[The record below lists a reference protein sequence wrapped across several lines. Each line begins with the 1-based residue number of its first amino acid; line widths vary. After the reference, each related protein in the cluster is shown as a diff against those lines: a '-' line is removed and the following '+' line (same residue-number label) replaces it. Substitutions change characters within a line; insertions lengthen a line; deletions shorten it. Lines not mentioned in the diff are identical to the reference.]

1 MQGPSTRRPCILH
14 SKLNPDREANP
25 LKRKPWL
32 IFLGIA
38 LALGTLCA
46 CLAVVGMA
54 GLIFWTNA
62 APSAAVLVDRQA
74 TEELLPV
81 PDLMRRQPTPAERE
95 TGLRAAST
103 TLPPRDLLAL
113 ARSLQG
119 LAEPPST
126 APVPPD
132 YELGDTE
139 AFWLHNVHTNSFF
152 TATAT
157 LSYETPHAYWWIE
170 EGYDVPARDLQS
182 SAERFEE
189 RTYPTNHRLFGSE
202 WTPGVDGDPHIY
214 IFLGD
219 VPGVGGYFSS
229 PDEYPVAI
237 SPHSNEHEMFYI
249 SLDNA
254 MPGNDYFDG
263 ILAHEFQHMIH
274 WAMDRDEETWVNEGL
289 SELAAL
295 VNGYD
300 VGGSDRLF
308 SLTPDTQLTSWPELE
323 DSAPHYGASYLFLAY
338 FLERYGED
346 AVRRLVAEPANDRA
360 GFDAVLAEVD
370 PSQPS
375 FDDLFT
381 DWVVANYLDEA
392 NPGSGHYGY
401 ADLAVEPPTLTASYT
416 TLPARDLEA
425 VHQYAADYILLEGE
439 GDVTIEF
446 TGSLVVPL
454 VGNEVHSGEF
464 QWWSNRGDEGDA
476 TLTRAFDLTDLEAA
490 TLQAWMWYDLETDY
504 DYAYVEVSTDDG
516 ETWHLLANGD
526 TTTTNPSGSSYGPG
540 LTGSSGR
547 GEEPRWVQETF
558 DLSPYASQPVLIR
571 FQVVTDDTVNRPGL
585 CLDDISIPELAYSD
599 DVEGG
604 EGGWQAAGWL
614 RATDQIPQDFL
625 VQLIVPGREVRVE
638 RMSLDE
644 QMHGTMTLTGLGRDP
659 DHAVLVVSAMAP
671 ATTERAA
678 YSVRVKPR

>member
-1 MQGPSTRRPCILH
+1 LYSG
-14 SKLNPDREANP
+14 LNPDREANP
-25 LKRKPWL
+25 LKRKRWSIL
-32 IFLGIA
+32 LGIA
-38 LALGTLCA
+38 LALVTLCS

-54 GLIFWTNA
+54 GLVLWTQTTPSTSVIVDWR
-62 APSAAVLVDRQA
+62 AP
-74 TEELLPV
+74 EEALPV
-81 PDLMRRQPTPAERE
+81 PDLIRRQPTPAERE

-103 TLPPRDLLAL
+103 TLPPRDLESL

-126 APVPPD
+126 APVPPV

-139 AFWLHNVHTNSFF
+139 VFWLHNVNINAFF

-157 LSYETPHAYWWIE
+157 LRYETPHAYWWIE
-170 EGYDVPARDLQS
+170 EGYDVPAQDLQR
-182 SAERFEE
+182 SAEQFEAG
-189 RTYPTNHRLFGSE
+189 TYPTNRRLFGSE
-202 WTPGVDGDPHIY
+202 WSPGIDGDPHIH

-229 PDEYPVAI
+229 PDEYPVEI

-254 MPGNDYFDG
+254 MPGDDYFDG

-289 SELAAL
+289 SELAAQ

-308 SLTPDTQLTSWPELE
+308 SLAPDTQLTTWPELE

-338 FLERYGED
+338 FFERYGED

-360 GFDAVLAEVD
+360 GFDAVLAKVD
-370 PSQPS
+370 PDRQS
-375 FDDLFT
+375 FDDLFA
-381 DWVVANYLDEA
+381 DWVVANLLDEA
-392 NPGSGHYGY
+392 NVGSGHYGY
-401 ADLAVEPPTLTASYT
+401 ADLAPQLPALTAHYMDY
-416 TLPARDLEA
+416 PVRDQEA

-446 TGSLVVPL
+446 TGSLLVPL

-476 TLTRAFDLTDLEAA
+476 TLTRAFDLTGLKGA

-516 ETWHLLANGD
+516 ETWHLLANSD
-526 TTTTNPSGSSYGPG
+526 TTTTNPSGNSYGPG
-540 LTGSSGR
+540 LTGISGG
-547 GEEPRWVQETF
+547 GEEPRWMQETF
-558 DLSPYASQPVLIR
+558 DLSAYAGQPVLVR
-571 FQVVTDDTVNRPGL
+571 FQVITDDTINHPGL

-604 EGGWQAAGWL
+604 EGGWQAVGWL
-614 RATDQIPQDFL
+614 RATDQVPQEFL
-625 VQLIVPGREVRVE
+625 VQLIGPGREVRVE
-638 RMSLDE
+638 RMPLDE
-644 QMHGTMTLTGLGRDP
+644 GMRGTLTLTGLGRDL
-659 DHAVLVVSAMAP
+659 DRAVLVVSAMAP

-678 YSVRVKPR
+678 YSVRVTPR

>member
-1 MQGPSTRRPCILH
+1 
-14 SKLNPDREANP
+14 
-25 LKRKPWL
+25 LKQKRWL
-32 IFLGIA
+32 VLLGIA
-38 LALGTLCA
+38 LALVTFCS
-46 CLAVVGMA
+46 CLAVVGMT
-54 GLIFWTNA
+54 GFVLWTQTTSST
-62 APSAAVLVDRQA
+62 PVLVDWRA
-74 TEELLPV
+74 TEESLPP
-81 PDLMRRQPTPAERE
+81 PDLVRRQPTPAERE
-95 TGLRAAST
+95 AGLRAAST
-103 TLPPRDLLAL
+103 TLPPRELETL

-119 LAEPPST
+119 LAEPPAT

-132 YELGDTE
+132 YELGETE
-139 AFWLHNVHTNSFF
+139 VFWLHNVHLNAFF

-170 EGYDVPARDLQS
+170 EGYDVPAQDLQR
-182 SAERFEE
+182 SAEQFEE
-189 RTYPTNHRLFGSE
+189 GTYPTNRRLFGSE
-202 WTPGVDGDPHIY
+202 WSPGIDGDPHIY

-229 PDEYPVAI
+229 PDEYPVEI
-237 SPHSNEHEMFYI
+237 RPHSNEHEMFYI

-254 MPGNDYFDG
+254 MPGDDYFDG

-289 SELAAL
+289 SELAAQ

-308 SLTPDTQLTSWPELE
+308 SLAPDTQLTTWPEIE

-338 FLERYGED
+338 FFERYGED

-370 PSQPS
+370 PDGRS
-375 FDDLFT
+375 FDDLFA
-381 DWVVANYLDEA
+381 DWVVANYLEEA
-392 NPGSGHYGY
+392 NLDSGRYGY
-401 ADLAVEPPTLTASYT
+401 ADLALQPPVLTAHYADY
-416 TLPARDLEA
+416 PAGGREA
-425 VHQYAADYILLEGE
+425 VHQYAADYILLEGA

-446 TGSLVVPL
+446 TGSLLVPL

-476 TLTRAFDLTDLEAA
+476 TLTRAFDLTGLEGA

-504 DYAYVEVSTDDG
+504 DYAYVEVSADDG
-516 ETWHLLANGD
+516 GTWHLLANSD
-526 TTTTNPSGSSYGPG
+526 TTTTNPSGNSYGPG
-540 LTGSSGR
+540 FTGTSGG
-547 GEEPRWVQETF
+547 GEELRWVQETF
-558 DLSPYASQPVLIR
+558 DLSPYAGQPVLVR
-571 FQVVTDDTVNRPGL
+571 FQVITDDTINRPGL
-585 CLDDISIPELAYSD
+585 CLDDISIPELATSD
-599 DVEGG
+599 DVEEG

-638 RMSLDE
+638 RMPLDE
-644 QMHGTMTLTGLGRDP
+644 GMHGTMTLSGLGRDL
-659 DHAVLVVSAMAP
+659 DRAVLVISATAP

-678 YSVRVKPR
+678 YSVRVTPR

>member
-1 MQGPSTRRPCILH
+1 M
-14 SKLNPDREANP
+14 
-25 LKRKPWL
+25 KRKHWM
-32 IFLGIA
+32 IILGIA
-38 LALGTLCA
+38 LALITLCS

-54 GLIFWTNA
+54 GLVLWTNTT
-62 APSAAVLVDRQA
+62 PSTPAIVDWGFP
-74 TEELLPV
+74 EEPFPV
-81 PDLMRRQPTPAERE
+81 VDLNRRQPTPAERD

-103 TLPPRDLLAL
+103 TLPPRDLQAL

-119 LAEPPST
+119 LAELPYA
-126 APVPPD
+126 APVPPGH
-132 YELGDTE
+132 ELGDTE
-139 AFWLHNVHTNSFF
+139 VFWLHNVHTNAFF
-152 TATAT
+152 TAMAR
-157 LSYETPHAYWWIE
+157 LSHETPHAYWWIE
-170 EGYDVPARDLQS
+170 EGYDVPARDLQR

-189 RTYPTNHRLFGSE
+189 RTYPTNHGLFGSE
-202 WTPGVDGDPHIY
+202 WSPGVDGDPHIY

-229 PDEYPVAI
+229 PDEYPVEI

-289 SELAAL
+289 SELAAQ

-308 SLTPDTQLTSWPELE
+308 SLTPDTQLTTWPELK

-338 FLERYGED
+338 FLEQYGED
-346 AVRRLVAEPANDRA
+346 AVRRLVAEPANDRS
-360 GFDAVLAEVD
+360 GFEAVLAEVD
-370 PSQPS
+370 PDGQS
-375 FDDLFT
+375 FDDLFA

-392 NPGSGHYGY
+392 NLDSGHYGY
-401 ADLAVEPPTLTASYT
+401 ADLTLRSPALTAHYMDY
-416 TLPARDLEA
+416 PVRHQDA
-425 VHQYAADYILLEGE
+425 VHQYAADYILLEGT

-476 TLTRAFDLTDLEAA
+476 TLTRAFDLSDLEAA
-490 TLQAWMWYDLETDY
+490 TLQAWTWYDLETDY
-504 DYAYVEVSTDDG
+504 DYAYVEVSIDFG
-516 ETWHLLANGD
+516 ATWHLLANGD
-526 TTTTNPSGSSYGPG
+526 TTTANPSGSSYGPG
-540 LTGSSGR
+540 LTGTSG
-547 GEEPRWVQETF
+547 GEEEPRWVQETF
-558 DLSPYASQPVLIR
+558 DLTPYAGQPVLVR
-571 FQVVTDDTVNRPGL
+571 FQVITDDTINRPGL

-599 DVEGG
+599 DVEEGG
-604 EGGWQAAGWL
+604 GGWQAAGWL

-638 RMSLDE
+638 RMPLDE
-644 QMHGTMTLTGLGRDP
+644 QMRGTLTLTGLGRDL
-659 DHAVLVVSAMAP
+659 DDAVLVVSAMAP
-671 ATTERAA
+671 ATTEPAA
-678 YSVRVKPR
+678 YSVRVTAR

>member
-1 MQGPSTRRPCILH
+1 LH
-14 SKLNPDREANP
+14 SGLNPDREANP
-25 LKRKPWL
+25 LKRKHWL
-32 IFLGIA
+32 ILLGIA
-38 LALGTLCA
+38 FTLITLCS

-54 GLIFWTNA
+54 GFVLWRGATPSTPVIVDWRSPEEPFPVADLI
-62 APSAAVLVDRQA
+62 
-74 TEELLPV
+74 
-81 PDLMRRQPTPAERE
+81 RRQPTPAERE
-95 TGLRAAST
+95 TGLRAATT
-103 TLPPRDLLAL
+103 TLPPRELQTL

-119 LAEPPST
+119 LAEPTST
-126 APVPPD
+126 APVPPG

-139 AFWLHNVHTNSFF
+139 VFWLHNVHTNTFF

-157 LSYETPHAYWWIE
+157 LSYETPHAYWWVE
-170 EGYDVPARDLQS
+170 EGYDVPAQDLQR
-182 SAERFEE
+182 SAEQFEDN
-189 RTYPTNHRLFGSE
+189 TYPTNRRLFGSE
-202 WTPGVDGDPHIY
+202 WSPGVDSDPHVY
-214 IFLGD
+214 IFLGN

-229 PDEYPVAI
+229 LDEYSVEI
-237 SPHSNEHEMFYI
+237 RPHSNEHEMFYI

-274 WAMDRDEETWVNEGL
+274 WAVDRDEETWVNEGL
-289 SELAAL
+289 SELAAQ

-308 SLTPDTQLTSWPELE
+308 SLAPDTQLTTWPEPE

-338 FLERYGED
+338 FLEQYGED
-346 AVRRLVAEPANDRA
+346 AVRGLVAEPANDRA

-370 PSQPS
+370 PDRQS
-375 FDDLFT
+375 FDDLFA
-381 DWVVANYLDEA
+381 DWVVANYLDGA
-392 NPGSGHYGY
+392 NLGSGHYGY
-401 ADLAVEPPTLTASYT
+401 ADLTLQTPVHSARYT
-416 TLPARDLEA
+416 DFPARGQET
-425 VHQYAADYILLEGE
+425 VHQYAVDYILLEGE

-454 VGNEVHSGEF
+454 VGNVVHSGEF

-476 TLTRAFDLTDLEAA
+476 TLTRAFDLTGLEQA
-490 TLQAWMWYDLETDY
+490 TLQAWMWYNLEIDY
-504 DYAYVEVSTDDG
+504 DYAYVGVSTDDG
-516 ETWHLLANGD
+516 GTWHLLANNN
-526 TTTTNPSGSSYGPG
+526 TTTTNPSGNSYGPG
-540 LTGSSGR
+540 LTGTSG
-547 GEEPRWVQETF
+547 GAEEPRWVQETF
-558 DLSPYASQPVLIR
+558 DLSPYAGQPVLVR
-571 FQVVTDDTVNRPGL
+571 FQVITDDTVNRPGL

-614 RATDQIPQDFL
+614 RVTDHIPQDFL

-638 RMSLDE
+638 RMPLDE
-644 QMHGTMTLTGLGRDP
+644 QMRGTLTLTGLGRDL

-678 YSVRVKPR
+678 YSVRVTPR